1 MNKLIIHPTETSL
14 WHALVNEAQANT
26 SMVLPENTESY
37 LVFLLMRFTQGTG
50 LTESVLAFDLLE
62 AMNALHH
69 RQARLLRDV
78 GDRSL
83 LLSGLFPGM
92 AEKRGVNVSYFSDVG
107 QAAYQTLAEI
117 EAPSMAALYLQL
129 SAQFASLQSILQA
142 IRCRVFPLS
151 VPRSVS
157 SDAPSFRH

>member
-26 SMVLPENTESY
+26 SVVLPENTESY
-37 LVFLLMRFTQGTG
+37 LVFLLMRFTQGTA
-50 LTESVLAFDLLE
+50 LTESVLALDLLE

-83 LLSGLFPGM
+83 LLCGLFPGM
-92 AEKRGVNVSYFSDVG
+92 AEKRGVNLTYFSDVG

-117 EAPSMAALYLQL
+117 EAPNMGALYLQL
-129 SAQFASLQSILQA
+129 SAQFASLQLILQA
-142 IRCRVFPLS
+142 LRGRVFPTS
-151 VPRSVS
+151 IASTVAVHASN
-157 SDAPSFRH
+157 FRH